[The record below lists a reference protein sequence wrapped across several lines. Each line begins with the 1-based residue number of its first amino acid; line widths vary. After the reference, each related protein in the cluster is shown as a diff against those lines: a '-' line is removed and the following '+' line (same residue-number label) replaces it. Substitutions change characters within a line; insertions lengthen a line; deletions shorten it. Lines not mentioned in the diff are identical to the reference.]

1 MIQLSSDLKADLKT
15 GFKRHLNYS
24 LGRTTDELT
33 PTDAYISLS
42 LSLRDLMMHR
52 LIVKRRKIRQKKRV
66 YYLSMEFLMGKMLNV
81 ALVNMNLRSEASEIL
96 QEYGYRLDDLLNLEP
111 DAALGNGGLGRLAAC
126 FLDSMA
132 TLDYPCFGAGLCYE
146 FGLFKQSFVD
156 GAQQESPD
164 VWLAGNYPWL
174 IDRHD
179 KRYEVRFYGHVR
191 REVDK
196 NYWHDGEVVI
206 ARARDMLIPGDG
218 GGDGITLLRLWW
230 AEHNSDFRLDYF
242 QHGDYLKA
250 MADQVNSESISKVL
264 YPNDQ
269 NLKGLELRLKQ
280 EYFLASATVQDAL
293 ANFKRK
299 EPDLSKLPD
308 RVFFQLNDTHPAI
321 AIAELQRL
329 LVDREGLSFSQA
341 WDITRRTMG
350 YTNHTIMPEA
360 LEKWNLDLFGKLL
373 PRHLEIIYDIN
384 FLFLQELRDRGF
396 HADEIA
402 RASIIEEG
410 HPKRIRMAALAVVGS
425 SAVNGVSALH
435 SDLVKTNLFPEYAR
449 LWPEKFSNKTNGI
462 AFRRW
467 LVAANPALTALINEA
482 IGDKWHHDHSLL
494 RELLPFRTDAA
505 FRGKWQAIRLQNK
518 GLLYEIIQ
526 ERNHIVLP
534 PESFL
539 DVHVKRIHE
548 YKRQLLNL
556 LRIARI
562 CLDIL
567 AGNYHSEH
575 HRTFVFAGKAAPG
588 YHRAK
593 LMIRLAHALS
603 SYIEKNPLIRKHI
616 QLVFLPNFSVSLAE
630 RIYPASDLSEQ
641 ISTAGTEAS
650 GTGNMKFMLNG
661 VVTFGTL
668 DGANIEIGE
677 EAGAENIYI
686 FGNTVE
692 ELRKLQLAGYNPV
705 EIAHRSEI
713 REIFHFIEILHGDF
727 REFIDALTYQ
737 GDAYYHLADF
747 DSYWKMQQQ
756 IMADYH
762 DQAAWVG
769 KGIANTACAGK
780 FSSDRTVQQYA
791 RDTWRI
797 CE

>member
-1 MIQLSSDLKADLKT
+1 VIPLSADIKTELKN
-15 GFKRHLNYS
+15 GFQRHLNYS
-24 LGRTTDELT
+24 LGRSIDELT
-33 PTDAYISLS
+33 ATDAYISLS
-42 LSLRDLMMHR
+42 LALRDLMMHR
-52 LIVKRRKIRQKKRV
+52 LILKRRKSRHHKRV

-81 ALVNMNLRSEASEIL
+81 ALVNMNLRNEAKEIL
-96 QEYGYRLDDLLNLEP
+96 EEFGCRLDDLLAIEP

-132 TLDYPCFGAGLCYE
+132 HLDYACIGAGLCYE
-146 FGLFKQSFVD
+146 FGLFKQSFKD

-164 VWLAGNYPWL
+164 VWLTGNYPWL

-179 KRYEVRFYGHVR
+179 KRYEIRFGGHTH
-191 REVDK
+191 RE
-196 NYWHDGEVVI
+196 GETTEWQSSQTVI
-206 ARARDMLIPGDG
+206 ARGRDMLIPGNG
-218 GGDGITLLRLWW
+218 SAGIAMLRLWW
-230 AEHNSDFRLDYF
+230 AEHSADFGLDYF
-242 QHGDYLKA
+242 QHGDYIRA
-250 MADQVNSESISKVL
+250 MADQVHSESISKVL
-264 YPNDQ
+264 YPSDN
-269 NLKGLELRLKQ
+269 NLKGLELRLRQ
-280 EYFLASATVQDAL
+280 EYFLASATIQDAV
-293 ANFKRK
+293 AAFKH
-299 EPDLSKLPD
+299 EESDISLLPD

-321 AIAELQRL
+321 AIAELMRI
-329 LVDREGLSFSQA
+329 LVDIESVPWAKA
-341 WDITRRTMG
+341 WDITRSCMG

-360 LEKWNLDLFGKLL
+360 LEKWNLDLFGRLL

-384 FLFLQELRDRGF
+384 FQFLKDLHHQGF
-396 HADEIA
+396 TDEEIA

-410 HPKRIRMAALAVVGS
+410 HPKRIRMASLSVVGS

-435 SDLVKTNLFPEYAR
+435 SELVKTRLFPEYAK
-449 LWPEKFSNKTNGI
+449 LWPQKFSNKTNGI

-467 LVAANPALTALINEA
+467 LVAANPQLTALINET
-482 IGDKWHHDHSLL
+482 IGTSWHNDHTLL
-494 RELLPFRTDAA
+494 KGLMKFRDDSA
-505 FRGKWQAIRLQNK
+505 FQGKWQQIRQDNK
-518 GLLYEIIQ
+518 ALLFEIIKD
-526 ERNHIVLP
+526 RNHITLP
-534 PESFL
+534 HDTFF

-567 AGNYHSEH
+567 AGTYKTER
-575 HRTFVFAGKAAPG
+575 HRTFIFAGKAAPG

-603 SYIEKNPLIRKHI
+603 SYIEKNPLIRKRI

-677 EAGAENIYI
+677 EVGKENIYI
-686 FGNTVE
+686 FGKTVE
-692 ELRKLQLAGYNPV
+692 ELRKLQLDGYNPA
-705 EIAHRSEI
+705 EMARRPDL
-713 REIFHFIEILHGDF
+713 REILDFIELLHGDF
-727 REFIDALTYQ
+727 REFTDALTYQ
-737 GDAYYHLADF
+737 GDGYYHLADF
-747 DSYWKMQQQ
+747 DSYWQVQEQ
-756 IMADYH
+756 IMGDYENS
-762 DQAAWVG
+762 AAWIA
-769 KGIANTACAGK
+769 KGITNTACSGK

-791 RDTWRI
+791 REIWHI
-797 CE
+797 IE

>member
-1 MIQLSSDLKADLKT
+1 MIKVSSDLKAELKQ
-15 GFKRHLNYS
+15 GFQRHLNYS
-24 LGRTTDELT
+24 LGRTLDELT

-52 LIVKRRKIRQKKRV
+52 LIVKRRKSRHHKRV

-81 ALVNMNLRSEASEIL
+81 ALVNLNLRHEAAEIL
-96 QEYGYRLDDLLNLEP
+96 EEFGCKLDDLLAIEP

-132 TLDYPCFGAGLCYE
+132 HLDYPCIGAGLCYE
-146 FGLFKQSFVD
+146 FGLFKQSFKD

-179 KRYEVRFYGHVR
+179 KRYEIRFGGHTH

-196 NYWHDGEVVI
+196 TFWHDGETVV
-206 ARARDMLIPGDG
+206 ARARDMLIPGNG
-218 GGDGITLLRLWW
+218 SQGIAMLRLWW
-230 AEHNSDFRLDYF
+230 AEHSADFGLDYF
-242 QHGDYLKA
+242 QHGDYIKA
-250 MADQVNSESISKVL
+250 MADQVHSESISKVL
-264 YPNDQ
+264 YPSDN
-269 NLKGLELRLKQ
+269 NLKGLELRLRQ
-280 EYFLASATVQDAL
+280 EYFLASATIQDAL
-293 ANFKRK
+293 AAFKH
-299 EPDLSKLPD
+299 EEADLSLLPD

-321 AIAELQRL
+321 AIAELQRI
-329 LVDREGLSFSQA
+329 LVDIENLPWGKA
-341 WDITRRTMG
+341 WEITRKCMG

-360 LEKWNLDLFGKLL
+360 LEKWNLDLFGRLL

-384 FLFLQELRDRGF
+384 FLFLKDLHQHDFSEE
-396 HADEIA
+396 EIA

-410 HPKRIRMAALAVVGS
+410 HPKRIRMASLSVVGS

-435 SDLVKTNLFPEYAR
+435 SELVKTRLFPEFAR

-467 LVAANPALTALINEA
+467 LVAANPQLTALINEA
-482 IGDKWHHDHSLL
+482 IGDKWHNDHTLL
-494 RELLPFRTDAA
+494 KGLLPFRADSM
-505 FRGKWQAIRLQNK
+505 FRDKWLQIRQHNK
-518 GLLYEIIQ
+518 TLLYDIIK
-526 ERNHIVLP
+526 EKNHITLP
-534 PESFL
+534 SETFF

-548 YKRQLLNL
+548 YKRQVLNL
-556 LRIARI
+556 MRIARI
-562 CLDIL
+562 CLEIL
-567 AGNYHSEH
+567 AGSYKVER
-575 HRTFVFAGKAAPG
+575 HRTFIFAGKAAPG

-593 LMIRLAHALS
+593 LMIRLANALS
-603 SYIEKNPLIRKHI
+603 SYIEKNPLIRKRI

-677 EAGAENIYI
+677 EVGAENIYI
-686 FGNTVE
+686 FGKTVE
-692 ELRKLQLAGYNPV
+692 ELRRLHLEGYNPV
-705 EIAHRSEI
+705 EMAR
-713 REIFHFIEILHGDF
+713 RQDLKEIFDFFELLHADF
-727 REFIDALTYQ
+727 REFTDALTYQ
-737 GDAYYHLADF
+737 GDGYYHLADF
-747 DSYWKMQQQ
+747 DSYWQVQEK
-756 IMADYH
+756 IMADYENTP
-762 DQAAWVG
+762 DWVA
-769 KGIANTACAGK
+769 KGITNTACSGK

-791 RDTWRI
+791 REIWHI
-797 CE
+797 IE

>member
-1 MIQLSSDLKADLKT
+1 M
-15 GFKRHLNYS
+15 
-24 LGRTTDELT
+24 DELT

-52 LIVKRRKIRQKKRV
+52 LIVKRRRTRKEKRV

-81 ALVNMNLRSEASEIL
+81 ALVNMNLRREAEEIL
-96 QEYGYRLDDLLNLEP
+96 QEHGYQLEDLLGLEP

-132 TLDYPCFGAGLCYE
+132 HHDYPCIGAGLCYE
-146 FGLFKQSFVD
+146 FGLFKQSFKD

-164 VWLAGNYPWL
+164 VWLTGNYPWL

-179 KRYEVRFYGHVR
+179 KRYEIRFGGHTH

-196 NYWHDGEVVI
+196 TYWHDGETVI
-206 ARARDMLIPGDG
+206 ARARDMLIPGNG
-218 GGDGITLLRLWW
+218 SQGIALLRLWW
-230 AEHNSDFRLDYF
+230 AEHSADFGLDYF
-242 QHGDYLKA
+242 QHGDYIKA
-250 MADQVNSESISKVL
+250 MADQVHSESISKVL
-264 YPNDQ
+264 YPSDD
-269 NLKGLELRLKQ
+269 NLRGLELRLRQ
-280 EYFLASATVQDAL
+280 EYFLASATIQDAL
-293 ANFKRK
+293 AAFKH
-299 EPDLSKLPD
+299 EETDMTLLPD

-329 LVDREGLSFSQA
+329 LVDREGLPWAEA
-341 WDITRRTMG
+341 WDITRRCMG

-360 LEKWNLDLFGKLL
+360 LEKWNLDLFGRLL

-384 FLFLQELRDRGF
+384 FLFLKNLRERGF
-396 HADEIA
+396 SEEEIA

-410 HPKRIRMAALAVVGS
+410 HPKRVRMASLSVVGS

-435 SDLVKTNLFPEYAR
+435 SELVKTRLFPEFAR

-467 LVAANPALTALINEA
+467 LIAANPGLTSLINEA
-482 IGDKWHHDHSLL
+482 IGTKWHQDHTLL
-494 RELLPFRTDAA
+494 RELLPFQKDAE
-505 FRGKWQAIRLQNK
+505 FRKKWQQVRQYNK
-518 GLLYEIIQ
+518 NLLYEIIQ
-526 ERNHIVLP
+526 TRNNISLP
-534 PESFL
+534 TDSFL

-556 LRIARI
+556 LRIVRI

-567 AGNYHSEH
+567 AGTYKSGV

-588 YHRAK
+588 YQRAK
-593 LMIRLAHALS
+593 LIIRLAHALS
-603 SYIEKNPLIRKHI
+603 AYIEKNPLIRKHI

-677 EAGAENIYI
+677 EVGPENIYI

-692 ELRKLQLAGYNPV
+692 QLRKLHLEGYNPV
-705 EIAHRSEI
+705 EIANRPEI

-737 GDAYYHLADF
+737 GDGYFHLADF
-747 DSYWKMQQQ
+747 DSYWNMQQK

-762 DQAAWVG
+762 DEAAWIAR
-769 KGIANTACAGK
+769 GIVNTACAGK

-791 RDTWRI
+791 RETWRI
-797 CE
+797 IP

>member
-1 MIQLSSDLKADLKT
+1 MIALSGNLKAELKS
-15 GFKRHLNYS
+15 GFQRHLNYS
-24 LGRTTDELT
+24 LGRGLDELT

-81 ALVNMNLRSEASEIL
+81 ALVNMNLRNEAAEIL
-96 QEYGYRLDDLLNLEP
+96 QEHGYRLDDLLSLEP

-132 TLDYPCFGAGLCYE
+132 HLDYACIGAGLCYE
-146 FGLFKQSFVD
+146 FGLFKQSFKD

-179 KRYEVRFYGHVR
+179 KRYEIRFGGHTH

-196 NYWHDGEVVI
+196 TYWHDGETVI
-206 ARARDMLIPGDG
+206 ARARDMLIPGNG
-218 GGDGITLLRLWW
+218 SQGIALLRLWW
-230 AEHNSDFRLDYF
+230 AEHSADFGLDYF
-242 QHGDYLKA
+242 QHGDYIKA
-250 MADQVNSESISKVL
+250 MADQINSESISKVL
-264 YPNDQ
+264 YPSDN
-269 NLKGLELRLKQ
+269 NLKGLELRLRQ
-280 EYFLASATVQDAL
+280 EYFLASATIQDAL
-293 ANFKRK
+293 AAFKH
-299 EPDLSKLPD
+299 EESDITLLPE

-329 LVDREGLSFSQA
+329 LVDHEGLPWAQA
-341 WDITRRTMG
+341 WDITRRCMG

-360 LEKWNLDLFGKLL
+360 LEKWNLDLFGRLL

-384 FLFLQELRDRGF
+384 FLFLKDLRDKGF
-396 HADEIA
+396 SEEEIA

-410 HPKRIRMAALAVVGS
+410 HPKRIRMASLSVVGS

-435 SDLVKTNLFPEYAR
+435 SELVKTKLFPEFAR

-467 LVAANPALTALINEA
+467 LVAANPGMASLINEA
-482 IGDKWHHDHSLL
+482 IGVKWQGDHTLL
-494 RELLPFRTDAA
+494 RELMPFASDAA
-505 FRGKWQAIRLQNK
+505 FRAKWQKVRQQNK
-518 GLLYEIIQ
+518 NLLYEIIQ
-526 ERNHIVLP
+526 DRNNITLP
-534 PESFL
+534 ADTFL

-567 AGNYHSEH
+567 AGTYQSQQ

-630 RIYPASDLSEQ
+630 RIYPAADLSEQ

-668 DGANIEIGE
+668 DGANIEISE
-677 EAGAENIYI
+677 EVGAENIYI

-692 ELRKLQLAGYNPV
+692 QLRKLHLAGYNPV
-705 EIAHRSEI
+705 EIAHRADI
-713 REIFHFIEILHGDF
+713 REVFQFIEILHADF

-737 GDAYYHLADF
+737 GDGYFHLADY
-747 DSYWKMQQQ
+747 DSYWQMQQKL
-756 IMADYH
+756 MADYA
-762 DQAAWVG
+762 DQASWVA
-769 KGIANTACAGK
+769 KGITNTACAGK

-791 RDTWRI
+791 REIWQI
-797 CE
+797 IE

>member
-1 MIQLSSDLKADLKT
+1 MIRLSSDLKTELKN
-15 GFKRHLNYS
+15 GFQRHLNYS
-24 LGRTTDELT
+24 LGRSLDELT

-52 LIVKRRKIRQKKRV
+52 LIAKRRRIRPKKRV
-66 YYLSMEFLMGKMLNV
+66 YYLSMEFLMGKMLNM
-81 ALVNMNLRSEASEIL
+81 ALVNMNLRREASEML
-96 QEYGYRLDDLLNLEP
+96 EEHGYRLEDLLNLEP

-132 TLDYPCFGAGLCYE
+132 SLDLPCFGAGLCYE

-179 KRYEVRFYGHVR
+179 KRYEIRFYGHVH

-196 NYWHDGEVVI
+196 TYWHDGETII
-206 ARARDMLIPGDG
+206 ARARDMLIPGEG
-218 GGDGITLLRLWW
+218 SEGITLLRLWW
-230 AEHNSDFRLDYF
+230 AEHSADFRLDYF
-242 QHGDYLKA
+242 QHGDYIKA
-250 MADQVNSESISKVL
+250 MAEQVNSESISKVL
-264 YPNDQ
+264 YPNDS

-280 EYFLASATVQDAL
+280 EYFLASATIQDAL

-299 EPDLSKLPD
+299 ESDFSKLPD
-308 RVFFQLNDTHPAI
+308 YLFFQLNDTHPAV

-329 LVDREGLSFSQA
+329 LVDREGVPWSQA
-341 WDITRRTMG
+341 LELTRRCMG

-384 FLFLQELRDRGF
+384 FLFLKDLRDRGF
-396 HADEIA
+396 SEEEIQ

-410 HPKRIRMAALAVVGS
+410 HPKRIRMAALSVVGS

-449 LWPEKFSNKTNGI
+449 LWPQKFSNKTNGI

-467 LVAANPALTALINEA
+467 LVAANPPLTALINEA
-482 IGDKWHHDHSLL
+482 IGDKWHRDHSLL
-494 RELLPFRTDAA
+494 KELMPFRSDSL
-505 FRGKWQAIRLQNK
+505 FRDKWQQVRDKNK

-526 ERNHIVLP
+526 ERNHITLP
-534 PESFL
+534 SESFF

-567 AGNYHSEH
+567 AGTYKHER
-575 HRTFVFAGKAAPG
+575 HRTFIFAGKAAPG
-588 YHRAK
+588 YQRAK

-603 SYIEKNPLIRKHI
+603 AYIEKNPLIKKRV

-677 EAGAENIYI
+677 EVGPDNIYI
-686 FGNTVE
+686 FGKKVE
-692 ELRKLQLAGYNPV
+692 ELRALHRAGYNPV
-705 EIAHRSEI
+705 ELARRSDIAEI
-713 REIFHFIEILHGDF
+713 LNFFEILHGDF
-727 REFIDALTYQ
+727 REFVDALTFQ
-737 GDAYYHLADF
+737 GDGYFHLADF
-747 DSYWKMQQQ
+747 DSYMQVQEQ
-756 IMADYH
+756 IISDY
-762 DQAAWVG
+762 DNQAEWIA
-769 KGIANTACAGK
+769 KGIANTACSGK
-780 FSSDRTVQQYA
+780 FSADRTVEQYA
-791 RDTWRI
+791 REIWQI
-797 CE
+797 IK

>member
-1 MIQLSSDLKADLKT
+1 MIPLSENLKAELKS
-15 GFKRHLNYS
+15 GFQRHLNYS
-24 LGRTTDELT
+24 LGRSLDELT
-33 PTDAYISLS
+33 PADAYISLS

-52 LIVKRRKIRQKKRV
+52 LIIKRHRIRQKKRV
-66 YYLSMEFLMGKMLNV
+66 YYLSMEFLMGKMLNM
-81 ALVNMNLRSEASEIL
+81 ALVNMNLRTEAAEIL
-96 QEYGYRLDDLLNLEP
+96 QEHGYRLDDLLTLEP

-132 TLDYPCFGAGLCYE
+132 TLDLACVGAGLCYE
-146 FGLFKQSFVD
+146 FGLFKQSFKD
-156 GAQQESPD
+156 GAQHESPD

-179 KRYEVRFYGHVR
+179 KRYEIRFYGHVH

-196 NYWHDGEVVI
+196 TYWHEGDVVV
-206 ARARDMLIPGDG
+206 ARARDMLIPGNG
-218 GGDGITLLRLWW
+218 PKGIALLRLWW
-230 AEHNSDFRLDYF
+230 AEHSADFGLDYF
-242 QHGDYLKA
+242 QHGDYVKA
-250 MADQVNSESISKVL
+250 MTHQIHSESISKVL

-269 NLKGLELRLKQ
+269 NLAGMELRLKQ
-280 EYFLASATVQDAL
+280 EYFLASATIQDAL
-293 ANFKRK
+293 AAFKH
-299 EPDLSKLPD
+299 EESDITFLPE

-329 LVDREGLSFSQA
+329 LVDREGVPWAQA
-341 WDITRRTMG
+341 WDITRRCMG

-360 LEKWNLDLFGKLL
+360 LEKWNLDLFGRLL

-384 FLFLQELRDRGF
+384 YLFLRELRERGF
-396 HADEIA
+396 TNEEIA

-410 HPKRIRMAALAVVGS
+410 HPKRIRMASLSVVGS

-435 SDLVKTNLFPEYAR
+435 SELVKNRLFPEYAR
-449 LWPEKFSNKTNGI
+449 LWPQKFSNKTNGI

-467 LVAANPALTALINEA
+467 LTAANPDLTALVNEA
-482 IGDKWHHDHSLL
+482 IGDGWQKDHSRLS
-494 RELLPFRTDAA
+494 ELLPLRSDASFRE
-505 FRGKWQAIRLQNK
+505 KWQQVRQKNK
-518 GLLYEIIQ
+518 NLLYEIIQ
-526 ERNHIVLP
+526 ERNHITLP
-534 PESFL
+534 AESFL

-556 LRIARI
+556 LRIVRI

-567 AGNYHSEH
+567 AGSYKVEY

-603 SYIEKNPLIRKHI
+603 SYIEKNPLIRKRI
-616 QLVFLPNFSVSLAE
+616 QVVFLPNFSVSLAE

-677 EAGAENIYI
+677 EVGPENIYI
-686 FGNTVE
+686 FGKTVE
-692 ELRKLQLAGYNPV
+692 ELHELHLAGYNPV
-705 EIAHRSEI
+705 EIAARPEL
-713 REIFHFIEILHGDF
+713 REILHFIEMLNGDF
-727 REFIDALTYQ
+727 REFTDALTYQ
-737 GDAYYHLADF
+737 GDSFYHLADF
-747 DSYWKMQQQ
+747 DSYWQVQNK
-756 IMADYH
+756 IIADYENK
-762 DQAAWVG
+762 AEWIG
-769 KGIANTACAGK
+769 KGITNTARSGK
-780 FSSDRTVQQYA
+780 FSSDRTVTEYA

-797 CE
+797 IE